1 MKLFLQ
7 PNGSVWA
14 VGIES
19 DDPKKIKQQ
28 VWSFYSHGAIDSA
41 EDVTH
46 LSDKFSYVWTDKER
60 LEKYFLNSSFH
71 KVLNEMP
78 EPKIMTPFGM
88 MENHSYREAKGLG
101 LGARIAHK
109 IKKLAKER
117 MADLLEN
124 TDRWWRPHDPTEVYC
139 LGTIK
144 AEKPDKDS

>member
-14 VGIES
+14 VGMES
-19 DDPKKIKQQ
+19 DDPKKIEQQ

-46 LSDKFSYVWTDKER
+46 LSDRFSYVWTDKER

-71 KVLNEMP
+71 KVLNET
-78 EPKIMTPFGM
+78 ELCGITLK
-88 MENHSYREAKGLG
+88 SLG

-117 MADLLEN
+117 MAELLEN
-124 TDRWWRPHDPTEVYC
+124 TDRWWRPYDPTDVYS